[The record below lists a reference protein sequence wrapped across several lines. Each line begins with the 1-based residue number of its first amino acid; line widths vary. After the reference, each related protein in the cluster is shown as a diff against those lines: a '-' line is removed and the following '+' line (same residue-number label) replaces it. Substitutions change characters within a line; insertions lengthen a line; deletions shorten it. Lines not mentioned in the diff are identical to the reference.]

1 MAFSKISCLSS
12 DDNTEEEK
20 MLLLVSVLEDE
31 ENLGV
36 QRLSAMNKLLEVM
49 LWLAALEIV
58 AALSHIEVQ
67 EVPVGATA
75 VLPCLSNDDNH
86 RFQFWQLIGDQVV
99 GPGNLP
105 NRDKYKFEVLT
116 GTLYIRSVSTAEAG
130 FYKCISKGIEGSDLS
145 IKSVELI
152 VKKDWDEVYENDYE
166 TNLFRGLVAV
176 GSIVVLLVAGILAFY
191 IYRRRKG
198 SRFGGMVSRLKTIYV
213 FEGVVINLLDATL
226 LVTDISDE
234 ESPDEEQPRG
244 TYNPTTVSKASTSS
258 KKLPVSQGVDNA
270 GLEVDFPQVFK
281 AMQQQN
287 SVDSDINF
295 R

>member
-1 MAFSKISCLSS
+1 
-12 DDNTEEEK
+12 
-20 MLLLVSVLEDE
+20 
-31 ENLGV
+31 
-36 QRLSAMNKLLEVM
+36 MNKLMEVM
-49 LWLAALEIV
+49 LWLAALDIV
-58 AALSHIEVQ
+58 AAQSHIEDFHWFHTLVLTITITITITITSSGHGKDVRLVHSDFPWATVQ

-198 SRFGGMVSRLKTIYV
+198 SRFG
-213 FEGVVINLLDATL
+213 
-226 LVTDISDE
+226 DISDE

-244 TYNPTTVSKASTSS
+244 TYNPTTVPKASTSS
-258 KKLPVSQGVDNA
+258 KKSPVGQGVDNA

>member
-1 MAFSKISCLSS
+1 MASLVLTYSS
-12 DDNTEEEK
+12 QLTSDSQR
-20 MLLLVSVLEDE
+20 L
-31 ENLGV
+31 V
-36 QRLSAMNKLLEVM
+36 QRSSAMNKLLEVT
-49 LWLAALEIV
+49 LWLAALDIV

-145 IKSVELI
+145 IKSVELV

-198 SRFGGMVSRLKTIYV
+198 SRFGG
-213 FEGVVINLLDATL
+213 VVINILDATL

-244 TYNPTTVSKASTSS
+244 TYNPTTVPKASTSS